1 MQELPPALKDE
12 RGEHPVAG
20 AWRDVFREVVHS
32 LAENDYSVSRNVP
45 HLRPVEAETA
55 ERMRAYVKNYGATLT
70 DLPEQSWETSVAQW
84 MNTHWEVLVDLW
96 TAQEG
101 RSDLVLHAEVSEV
114 GDDFEVQ
121 LGGIWV
127 P

>member
-12 RGEHPVAG
+12 HGEHPVAG
-20 AWRDVFREVVHS
+20 AWRD
-32 LAENDYSVSRNVP
+32 VP

-55 ERMRAYVKNYGATLT
+55 ERMRAYVKNYGATLM

-96 TAQEG
+96 SAQEG

-121 LGGIWV
+121 IEGIWV

>member
-12 RGEHPVAG
+12 HGEHPVAG
-20 AWRDVFREVVHS
+20 AWRDVFREVVRS

-55 ERMRAYVKNYGATLT
+55 ERMRAYVKNYGATLM

-96 TAQEG
+96 SAQEG

-121 LGGIWV
+121 IEGIWV